1 MELAVSMSKPFHR
14 SPDERLSVLLFF
26 ALFSVALGL
35 LSTLFSCTTDYWLLG
50 SAKLCH
56 PGSGSRETEEA
67 DSMLFHEGLFWRC
80 SFPATSPKYSLW
92 DLWILKAPHIK
103 VCQAAFLFPFPANNP
118 FWVQSPDSPAAE
130 PYEHHSAIVFRTF
143 WSIFLI
149 TGVATVTTGGLAV
162 ICTAALSKH
171 KFYKV
176 GGVLLICGGLCLLAV
191 VLMYVMWVHVLD
203 TLEEFARG
211 QQVSGCKSFHLS
223 IQHGPSFQLAPVASF
238 FSLLSGLLFLLIAQG
253 VRSLEPHRTHKTPHP
268 PELQTDL

>member
-1 MELAVSMSKPFHR
+1 MSKRFHLA
-14 SPDERLSVLLFF
+14 PDERLSVLLFF

-50 SAKLCH
+50 SAELCH
-56 PGSGSRETEEA
+56 PGSGSRETEVAYGTLFGA

-80 SFPATSPKYSLW
+80 SFPARSQKYSLW
-92 DLWILKAPHIK
+92 DLWI
-103 VCQAAFLFPFPANNP
+103 
-118 FWVQSPDSPAAE
+118 SPLVGHVILHMCTHTMS
-130 PYEHHSAIVFRTF
+130 SAYLIATFSVFRTF

-149 TGVATVTTGGLAV
+149 TGVATVTTGGLSV

-176 GGVLLICGGLCLLAV
+176 GGALLICGGVCLLAV

-238 FSLLSGLLFLLIAQG
+238 FSLLSGLLFLVIAHG
-253 VRSLEPHRTHKTPHP
+253 VRSLEPHRTHTTPHP